1 MRAGTGGSTTGAGD
15 FVVIDMTRYA
25 GDAFA
30 ERLTCIV
37 PDTGSYQTPFFAWN
51 DWNSYDQITILVGR
65 VIVTDVTLPSG
76 GTVQVAGVRYVVG
89 AGYQL

>member
-1 MRAGTGGSTTGAGD
+1 MSAPRNL
-15 FVVIDMTRYA
+15 VVVA
-25 GDAFA
+25 ACAVVAVLGPA
-30 ERLTCIV
+30 
-37 PDTGSYQTPFFAWN
+37 TGSLLAQSTGTPVFAWN

-65 VIVTDVTLPSG
+65 VTVTDVTLPSG